1 MTNQKHGQGRL
12 GGAVITLNR
21 RLQARCCYPCTHI
34 GRWEGPR
41 LRSLNRTACV
51 LLVCSLTV
59 CQPVRAANGSYNAG
73 VDAWR
78 KKDYP
83 EAAKQWSQAVL
94 TGNIDAMNNLAYL
107 YFYGLGMPARISDA
121 IQLWRVAA
129 FAGESES
136 QWHLGRAYE
145 DGKGVEK
152 DALKAYAWYRCSVH
166 NARRKKDSDKRDIE
180 AGIEQD
186 ALKSLQLLESRL
198 SADELQRAG
207 GLADDYIRRYG
218 TAAPL

>member
-1 MTNQKHGQGRL
+1 M
-12 GGAVITLNR
+12 
-21 RLQARCCYPCTHI
+21 
-34 GRWEGPR
+34 
-41 LRSLNRTACV
+41 RSLTRTACV
-51 LLVCSLTV
+51 LLVCSLAV
-59 CQPVRAANGSYNAG
+59 CQPVRAADESYNAG

-94 TGNIDAMNNLAYL
+94 TGNIHAMNNLAYL
-107 YFYGLGMPARISDA
+107 YFYGLGMPPRVSDG

-129 FAGESES
+129 FAGETEA
-136 QWHLGRAYE
+136 QWHLGIAYE

-152 DALKAYAWYRCSVH
+152 HALKAYAWYRCSAN
-166 NARRKKDSDKRDIE
+166 NARRKKSADKSDIE

-207 GLADDYIRRYG
+207 GLAEDYIRRYG